1 MTASSATSTGAN
13 GSPRRSYTDRA
24 LKLVWGLS
32 AARCNKCRQE
42 VVAEATQQ
50 DRAVVLGK
58 IAHIVG
64 HSESGPRADSE
75 LSPPQRDE
83 YSNLLLLCGTCHDLV
98 DGQPN
103 TFSCNSLRKMKAD
116 HEAWVRDRLAKAMPQ
131 VGFAELEILAR
142 ALMNAPGTPVSVYTV
157 TDPSLKMERNGLTSQ
172 IRHLLTMGMAK
183 AREVENFVSQA
194 ASIDEEF
201 PERLKSG
208 FVAKYIEYRSQGIE
222 GDGLFEAL
230 VQFAAGGTG
239 DIKRTATGL
248 AVLAYLFEKCEVF
261 EP

>member
-1 MTASSATSTGAN
+1 MTSNPTSTGTS
-13 GSPRRSYTDRA
+13 GPPRRSYADRT
-24 LKLVWGLS
+24 LKLLWGLS
-32 AARCNKCRQE
+32 AARCNRCRQE
-42 VVAEATQQ
+42 VVANATEL

-58 IAHIVG
+58 IAHIAG
-64 HSESGPRADSE
+64 HSNSGPRADSTMP
-75 LSPPQRDE
+75 STQRDE

-103 TFSCNSLRKMKAD
+103 TFACDSLRKMKLE

-131 VGFAELEILAR
+131 VGFAELEILAM
-142 ALMNAPGTPVSVYTV
+142 ALMNAPGMPVVNFAV

-194 ASIDEEF
+194 ASMDEEF
-201 PERLKSG
+201 PERLKAG
-208 FVAKYIEYRSQGIE
+208 FVTKYLDYRSQGVE

-239 DIKRTATGL
+239 DLKRTATGL
-248 AVLAYLFEKCEVF
+248 AILAYLFEKCEVF